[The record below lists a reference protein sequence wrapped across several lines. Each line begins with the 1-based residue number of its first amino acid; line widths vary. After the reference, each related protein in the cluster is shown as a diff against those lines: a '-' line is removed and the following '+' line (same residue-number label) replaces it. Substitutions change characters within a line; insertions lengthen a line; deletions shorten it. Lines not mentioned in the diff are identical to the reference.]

1 MEAVLS
7 SLSEAHAL
15 VISNEPSG
23 FGAFLG
29 LLVGIF
35 YVTAAII
42 AWGAV
47 RAVARRDI
55 WAFIRPIEAI
65 TKFFGSVS
73 ACIIPVLAILITYEV
88 VSRYAF
94 SSPTSW
100 AFEISYM
107 LMGTVLMLAIAFCL
121 QLRRHIRV
129 DFLYDHVS
137 PKKRAMID
145 FVGFVIFLMPMLV
158 WCSWGLWIYFLE
170 AYKVNEVS
178 GESAWN
184 PIIWPFK
191 YTFTLGFYLL
201 GIQTVAEICKCVLVM
216 MGRDVPEPSAAGGF
230 K

>member
-1 MEAVLS
+1 METVLS

-15 VISNEPSG
+15 ILSNEPKG
-23 FGAFLG
+23 FGALLGFL
-29 LLVGIF
+29 VAMF

-42 AWGAV
+42 AVGAA
-47 RAVARRDI
+47 RAVMRRDI

-65 TKFFGSVS
+65 TKFFGSIS
-73 ACIIPVLAILITYEV
+73 AAIIPVLAVLIAYEV
-88 VSRYAF
+88 ISRYAF
-94 SSPTSW
+94 SAPTKW

-107 LMGTVLMLAIAFCL
+107 LMGTILMLAIAFCL

-129 DFLYDHVS
+129 DFLYDNIS
-137 PKKRAMID
+137 LKKRAMVD
-145 FVGFVIFLMPMLV
+145 FVGFVFFLTPMLI
-158 WCSWGLWIYFLE
+158 WCSWGLWLYFLE

-191 YTFTLGFYLL
+191 FTFTFGFYLL
-201 GIQTVAEICKCVLVM
+201 AIQTVVEICKCVLVL
-216 MGRDVPEPSAAGGF
+216 MGREIPEPDAAGGF